1 MAHDRECLGYFGP
14 DQTIAAQGH
23 NGHLYKASSSVLL
36 TLVVP
41 GEEKHREEAIDLL
54 SKPEAF
60 WNVLVVNSPTQI
72 VPGSS
77 PDPTEYLTPVAQFV
91 RGISSAVSSQRL
103 HTDSIFEELRK
114 QLAESAVS
122 LTEPI

>member
-1 MAHDRECLGYFGP
+1 M
-14 DQTIAAQGH
+14 
-23 NGHLYKASSSVLL
+23 LL

-41 GEEKHREEAIDLL
+41 GEENHREEAIDLL

-60 WNVLVVNSPTQI
+60 WNVLVVNSPTQM

-77 PDPTEYLTPVAQFV
+77 PDPTGYLTPLAQFV

-103 HTDSIFEELRK
+103 HTDPIFEELKK

-122 LTEPI
+122 LTEPIWLFRKAF